1 MVMPNAAYA
10 HVLRIA
16 DIVTERECPGG
27 IPNNPFA
34 DVTNAAFDFYVAE
47 HGVPKDA
54 NAARRMFEFVS
65 ILHIA
70 CQHVTRQGINL
81 GVV

>member
-1 MVMPNAAYA
+1 MPNAAFA
-10 HVLRIA
+10 HLLRIA

-27 IPNNPFA
+27 IPNSPNA
-34 DVTNAAFDFYVAE
+34 DIINAAFDFYVAE

-54 NAARRMFEFVS
+54 NAARRMFEFVTV
-65 ILHIA
+65 LHIA
-70 CQHVTRQGINL
+70 CKQVASRGIVL